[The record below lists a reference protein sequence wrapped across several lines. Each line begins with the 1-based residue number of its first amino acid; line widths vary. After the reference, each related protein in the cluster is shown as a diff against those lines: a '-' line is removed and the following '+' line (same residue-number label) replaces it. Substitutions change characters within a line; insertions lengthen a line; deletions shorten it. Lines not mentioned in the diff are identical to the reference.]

1 MLTATVRVLGQGV
14 IHSTCIKLL
23 NRILKLKPT
32 AQVFITDLIG
42 VHSQNVEVV
51 QPLLRL
57 KLVGIVAFVSMKES
71 VFLVRT

>member
-1 MLTATVRVLGQGV
+1 MLTARIRVLGQGV
-14 IHSTCIKLL
+14 INLVCIKLL

-42 VHSQNVEVV
+42 VHSPNLEVV

-57 KLVGIVAFVSMKES
+57 KLVGIVASVSMTES
-71 VFLVRT
+71 VFL